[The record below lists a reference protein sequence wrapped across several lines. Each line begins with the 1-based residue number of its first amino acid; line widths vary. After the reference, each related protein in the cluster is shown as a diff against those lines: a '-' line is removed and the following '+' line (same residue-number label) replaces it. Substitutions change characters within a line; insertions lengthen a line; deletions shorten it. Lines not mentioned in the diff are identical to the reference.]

1 MQRPWVKMFMANAN
15 QAEGMPTA
23 RTLLVGD
30 PGYLLGKIPGGIG
43 MRKTVGGVFVIAA
56 KSFEML
62 ERNGTSRGSER
73 ACWGDEQS
81 ALHESLLAVSSAFA
95 ILTL

>member
-1 MQRPWVKMFMANAN
+1 MFMANAI

-43 MRKTVGGVFVIAA
+43 IRKTVGGVFVIAA
-56 KSFEML
+56 KSFDIL
-62 ERNGTSRGSER
+62 ERNGTSKGSER
-73 ACWGDEQS
+73 ACWGNEQS
-81 ALHESLLAVSSAFA
+81 APHESLLAVSSAFA

>member
-1 MQRPWVKMFMANAN
+1 MQRPWVKMFMANAI

-30 PGYLLGKIPGGIG
+30 PGYLLGKTPGGIG
-43 MRKTVGGVFVIAA
+43 IRKTVGGVFVMAA
-56 KSFEML
+56 KSFDML

-73 ACWGDEQS
+73 ACWAMNRVLYMS
-81 ALHESLLAVSSAFA
+81 PC
-95 ILTL
+95 